1 MAIQLAIVLA
11 ALKRTA
17 TSAQLT
23 SSLPRYFIHMRTELM
38 ITSPRRRR
46 IGTHTPLNEVVDR
59 ICIAYVQMFCVSLGD
74 TMYQSMNEH
83 LVSSV
88 AVEQRSDVGC
98 ANLVEGEK
106 QLNVIN
112 DSGAVTDRTRTRA

>member
-1 MAIQLAIVLA
+1 
-11 ALKRTA
+11 
-17 TSAQLT
+17 
-23 SSLPRYFIHMRTELM
+23 
-38 ITSPRRRR
+38 
-46 IGTHTPLNEVVDR
+46 
-59 ICIAYVQMFCVSLGD
+59 
-74 TMYQSMNEH
+74 MYQSMNEH